1 MGDRSEGGGGILSV
15 MSPVR
20 PRPLIGVSAYRQ
32 TTSWWA
38 WERDAALV
46 PGTYLDVLEAAGGQA
61 VLIPPPGA
69 GSCAASEGTGRA
81 STTDRQGPLDPLVAA
96 LDGLVL
102 IGGGDIDSGRYGQV
116 ADPRNGG
123 VNDGRDDVELAL
135 LDAALRADVPVL
147 AVCRGIQILNVH
159 LGGDLV
165 QQLPDL
171 LGSNDHQP
179 RPGAFG
185 PVTVTTE
192 PGSTVRRLLGE
203 RADVLCCHHQAVGTL
218 GRDLVVTAR
227 SGDGV
232 IEAVE
237 LPGHRFVVGVQ
248 WHPEETGDRR
258 LFEALVDAARRAP
271 APVGVVPHRPSEHRG
286 PR

>member
-1 MGDRSEGGGGILSV
+1 

-20 PRPLIGVSAYRQ
+20 QRPLVGVSTYRQ

-46 PGTYLDVLEAAGGQA
+46 PGRYLDVLEAAGGQPL
-61 VLIPPPGA
+61 LIPSPVAVSCRGREGQSA
-69 GSCAASEGTGRA
+69 GWSAGRA
-81 STTDRQGPLDPLVAA
+81 GGLDGLVAA

-102 IGGGDIDSGRYGQV
+102 IGGGDIEADRYGQA

-123 VNDGRDDVELAL
+123 VNEGRDDLELGL
-135 LDAALRADVPVL
+135 LDAALRADLPVL

-171 LGSNDHQP
+171 VGSNDHQP

-185 PVTVTTE
+185 SIAVATE
-192 PGSTVRRLLGE
+192 PGSAVRRLLGE
-203 RADVLCCHHQAVGTL
+203 RTEVLCCHHQAIGRL

-227 SGDGV
+227 SADGV

-237 LPGHRFVVGVQ
+237 SPGHRFVVGVQ

-258 LFEALVDAARRAP
+258 LFEALVDAASGGPEPNRRREAN
-271 APVGVVPHRPSEHRG
+271 GPSESG
-286 PR
+286 EPS